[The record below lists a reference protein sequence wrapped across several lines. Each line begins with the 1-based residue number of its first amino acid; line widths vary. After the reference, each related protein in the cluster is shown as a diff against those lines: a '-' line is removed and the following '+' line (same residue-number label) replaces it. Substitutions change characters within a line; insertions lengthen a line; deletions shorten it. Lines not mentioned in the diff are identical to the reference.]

1 MVHPTGF
8 EPVASA
14 FGGQTVPPLMAENR
28 HFRPSWAGSKRG
40 QNPIRSRLSPEFHR
54 SDFVTFRPSPDARA

>member
-14 FGGQTVPPLMAENR
+14 FGAGTERVRQTTK
-28 HFRPSWAGSKRG
+28 FYSKLLFYSNLTCM
-40 QNPIRSRLSPEFHR
+40 QFSL
-54 SDFVTFRPSPDARA
+54 A